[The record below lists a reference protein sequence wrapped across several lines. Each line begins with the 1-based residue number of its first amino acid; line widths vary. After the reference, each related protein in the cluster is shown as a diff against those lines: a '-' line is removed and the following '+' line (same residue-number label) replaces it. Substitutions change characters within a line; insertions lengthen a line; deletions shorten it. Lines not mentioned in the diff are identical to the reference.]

1 MKKLILVRHAKSDWP
16 ENTDDFDRPLSERGH
31 ADAPKMARFIKSEGI
46 EIEEFVSSPAKRAL
60 TTCRYFAETYGQPK
74 IRKVED
80 LYEPHQEDFIHT
92 VLHLSDEYSAV
103 ALFSHNNGIS
113 DFAASLAGQPVHFPT
128 CAVAVF
134 EIDCNEWS
142 QFEGVN
148 KKLLH
153 FFKPKEI

>member
-16 ENTDDFDRPLSERGH
+16 ENTYDFDRPLSERGH